1 MILKI
6 GHIPQIDIIISDTSF
21 EIFFEKNKPENVFLY
36 NDLIKVGLRKGKR
49 FLLISLVSWIMEQLL
64 GIFIEKVYRDSDE
77 FQIIRKNNKIIKKE
91 LISDK
96 IYFENLDLAIQT
108 INTNIKRISKRKT
121 MPNII

>member
-6 GHIPQIDIIISDTSF
+6 GNSPQIDIIINGASF
-21 EIFFEKNKPENVFLY
+21 EIFFEKTKPENIFLY

-64 GIFIEKVYRDSDE
+64 GTFIEKVYRDSDK
-77 FQIIRKNNKIIKKE
+77 FQIIRKDNKIIKKE

-96 IYFENLDLAIQT
+96 INFENLDLAIQT
-108 INTNIKRISKRKT
+108 INKNIKRLSKRKT